1 MVEHQVLMT
10 TRCMHATSK
19 LKGFK
24 IAILNIYINSLLKHM
39 DSLRVL
45 LSNSSIL
52 DILTINETKIDACEK
67 SKN

>member
-10 TRCMHATSK
+10 TRCMHAISK

-24 IAILNIYINSLLKHM
+24 IASLNIYINSLLKHM